1 VLRVALTGGIGSG
14 KSLVGEIL
22 EELGALVIDS
32 DQLAREVI
40 ERGSPGYEEVVNAF
54 GDSILSEGQI
64 DRSKLAAV
72 VFNETDLR
80 KKLESIIHPLVR
92 EAAEKLAKKLPS
104 GAILINQIPLLVES
118 DGAKRFDYVVTV
130 SADEEIRRERLRLR
144 GLKDYEITQ
153 RIAAQVSDSQREKIA
168 NYIIRNDGSIDEL
181 TRAVE
186 ALMANELL
194 PRAQKQGLKY
204 GASSN
209 INAKS

>member
-1 VLRVALTGGIGSG
+1 MLRVALTGGIGSG

-40 ERGSPGYEEVVNAF
+40 ERGSPGYEEVVTAF

-72 VFNETDLR
+72 VFNESDLR

-92 EAAEKLAKKLPS
+92 EAAEKLARKLPS

-153 RIAAQVSDSQREKIA
+153 RMAAQVNDSDREKIA

-186 ALMANELL
+186 ELMANELL
-194 PRAQKQGLKY
+194 PRAQKQGL
-204 GASSN
+204 
-209 INAKS
+209 

>member
-1 VLRVALTGGIGSG
+1 MLRVALTGGIGSG

-40 ERGSPGYEEVVNAF
+40 ERGSPGYEEVVTAF

-72 VFNETDLR
+72 VFKESDLR

-92 EAAEKLAKKLPS
+92 EAAEKLARKLPS

-153 RIAAQVSDSQREKIA
+153 RMAAQVSDLEREKIA

-181 TRAVE
+181 TQAVE
-186 ALMANELL
+186 ELMANELL
-194 PRAQKQGLKY
+194 PRAQKQGL
-204 GASSN
+204 
-209 INAKS
+209 

>member
-1 VLRVALTGGIGSG
+1 MLRVALTGGIGSG

-72 VFNETDLR
+72 VFNESDLR

-92 EAAEKLAKKLPS
+92 EAAEKLARKLPS

-153 RIAAQVSDSQREKIA
+153 RMAAQVSDSQREKIA
-168 NYIIRNDGSIDEL
+168 NYTIRNDGSIDEL

-194 PRAQKQGLKY
+194 PRAQKQGL
-204 GASSN
+204 
-209 INAKS
+209 

>member
-1 VLRVALTGGIGSG
+1 MLRVALTGGIGSG

-40 ERGSPGYEEVVNAF
+40 ERGSPGYEEVVTAF

-72 VFNETDLR
+72 VFNAGDLR

-92 EAAEKLAKKLPS
+92 EAAEKLARKLPS

-153 RIAAQVSDSQREKIA
+153 RMAAQVSDSEREKIA
-168 NYIIRNDGSIDEL
+168 NYIIRNNGSIDEL

-186 ALMANELL
+186 QLMASELL
-194 PRAQKQGLKY
+194 PRAQKQGL
-204 GASSN
+204 
-209 INAKS
+209 

>member
-1 VLRVALTGGIGSG
+1 MLRVALTGGIGSG

-40 ERGSPGYEEVVNAF
+40 ERGSPGYEEVITAF

-64 DRSKLAAV
+64 DRAKLAAV
-72 VFNETDLR
+72 VFKEEDLR

-92 EAAEKLAKKLPS
+92 EAAEKLAKNLPS
-104 GAILINQIPLLVES
+104 GAILVNQIPLLVES
-118 DGAKRFDYVVTV
+118 DGAKRFDYVITV

-144 GLKDYEITQ
+144 GLKDYEITE
-153 RIAAQVSDSQREKIA
+153 RMAAQVADLDREKIA
-168 NYIIRNDGSIDEL
+168 NYILRNDGSIDEL

-194 PRAQKQGLKY
+194 PRAQRQDL
-204 GASSN
+204 
-209 INAKS
+209 

>member
-1 VLRVALTGGIGSG
+1 MLRVALTGGIGSG

-40 ERGSPGYEEVVNAF
+40 ERGSPGYEEVVTAF

-72 VFNETDLR
+72 VFNESDLR

-92 EAAEKLAKKLPS
+92 EAAEKLARKLPS

-130 SADEEIRRERLRLR
+130 SADEEIRKERLRLR

-153 RIAAQVSDSQREKIA
+153 RMAAQVSDSEREKIA
-168 NYIIRNDGSIDEL
+168 NYIIRNDASIDEL

-194 PRAQKQGLKY
+194 PRAQKQGL
-204 GASSN
+204 
-209 INAKS
+209 

>member
-1 VLRVALTGGIGSG
+1 MLRVALTGGIGSG

-40 ERGSPGYEEVVNAF
+40 ERGSPGYEEVVTAF

-72 VFNETDLR
+72 IFKESDLR

-92 EAAEKLAKKLPS
+92 EAAEKLARKLPS

-153 RIAAQVSDSQREKIA
+153 RMAAQVSDSEREKIA

-194 PRAQKQGLKY
+194 PRAQKQGL
-204 GASSN
+204 
-209 INAKS
+209 

>member
-1 VLRVALTGGIGSG
+1 MLRVALTGGIGSG

-22 EELGALVIDS
+22 EQLGALVIDS

-40 ERGSPGYEEVVNAF
+40 ERGSPGYEEVVTAF

-72 VFNETDLR
+72 VFNESDLR

-92 EAAEKLAKKLPS
+92 EAAEKLARKLPS

-153 RIAAQVSDSQREKIA
+153 RMAAQVSDSEREKIS

-186 ALMANELL
+186 ELMASELL
-194 PRAQKQGLKY
+194 PRAQKQGL
-204 GASSN
+204 
-209 INAKS
+209 

>member
-1 VLRVALTGGIGSG
+1 MLRVALTGGIGSG

-40 ERGSPGYEEVVNAF
+40 ERGSPGYEEVVTAF

-72 VFNETDLR
+72 VFKESDLR

-92 EAAEKLAKKLPS
+92 EAAEKLARKLPS

-153 RIAAQVSDSQREKIA
+153 RMAAQVSDLEREKIA

-194 PRAQKQGLKY
+194 PRAQKQGL
-204 GASSN
+204 
-209 INAKS
+209 

>member
-40 ERGSPGYEEVVNAF
+40 ERGSPGYEEVITAF

-64 DRSKLAAV
+64 DRAKLAAV
-72 VFNETDLR
+72 VFKEKDLR

-92 EAAEKLAKKLPS
+92 EAAEKLARNLPS
-104 GAILINQIPLLVES
+104 GAILVNQIPLLVES
-118 DGAKRFDYVVTV
+118 DGAKRFDYVITV

-144 GLKDYEITQ
+144 GLKDYEITE
-153 RIAAQVSDSQREKIA
+153 RMAAQVADLDREKIA
-168 NYIIRNDGSIDEL
+168 NYILRNDGSIDEL

-186 ALMANELL
+186 ELMANELL
-194 PRAQKQGLKY
+194 PRAQRQGL
-204 GASSN
+204 
-209 INAKS
+209 

>member
-1 VLRVALTGGIGSG
+1 MLRVALTGGIGSG

-22 EELGALVIDS
+22 EQLGALVIDS

-40 ERGSPGYEEVVNAF
+40 ERGSPGYEEVVTAF

-72 VFNETDLR
+72 VFKESDLR

-92 EAAEKLAKKLPS
+92 EAAEKLARKLPS

-153 RIAAQVSDSQREKIA
+153 RMAAQVSDSEREKIA
-168 NYIIRNDGSIDEL
+168 NYIIRNDASIDEL

-194 PRAQKQGLKY
+194 PRAQKQGL
-204 GASSN
+204 
-209 INAKS
+209 

>member
-1 VLRVALTGGIGSG
+1 MLRVALTGGIGSG

-72 VFNETDLR
+72 VFKESDLR

-153 RIAAQVSDSQREKIA
+153 RMAAQVSDSEREKIA

-194 PRAQKQGLKY
+194 PRAQKQGL
-204 GASSN
+204 
-209 INAKS
+209 

>member
-40 ERGSPGYEEVVNAF
+40 ERGSPGYEEVVTAF

-72 VFNETDLR
+72 VFKESDLR

-92 EAAEKLAKKLPS
+92 EAAEKLARKLPS

-194 PRAQKQGLKY
+194 PRAQKQGL
-204 GASSN
+204 
-209 INAKS
+209 

>member
-1 VLRVALTGGIGSG
+1 MLRVALTGGIGSG

-40 ERGSPGYEEVVNAF
+40 ERGSPGYEEVITAF

-64 DRSKLAAV
+64 DRAKLAAV
-72 VFNETDLR
+72 VFKEEDLR

-92 EAAEKLAKKLPS
+92 EAAEKLARNLPS
-104 GAILINQIPLLVES
+104 GAILVNQIPLLVES
-118 DGAKRFDYVVTV
+118 DGAKRFDYVITV

-144 GLKDYEITQ
+144 GLKDYEITE
-153 RIAAQVSDSQREKIA
+153 RMAAQVADLDREKIA
-168 NYIIRNDGSIDEL
+168 NYILRNDGSIDEL
-181 TRAVE
+181 NRAVE

-194 PRAQKQGLKY
+194 PRAQRQGL
-204 GASSN
+204 
-209 INAKS
+209 

>member
-1 VLRVALTGGIGSG
+1 MLRVALTGGIGSG

-40 ERGSPGYEEVVNAF
+40 ERGSPGYEEVVTAF

-72 VFNETDLR
+72 VFNAGDLR

-92 EAAEKLAKKLPS
+92 EAAEKLARKLPS

-153 RIAAQVSDSQREKIA
+153 RMAAQVSDSEREKIA
-168 NYIIRNDGSIDEL
+168 NYIIRNNGSIDEL

-186 ALMANELL
+186 ELMASELL
-194 PRAQKQGLKY
+194 PRAQKQGL
-204 GASSN
+204 
-209 INAKS
+209 

>member
-1 VLRVALTGGIGSG
+1 MLRVALTGGIGSG

-40 ERGSPGYEEVVNAF
+40 ERGNPGYEEVVTAF

-72 VFNETDLR
+72 VFNESDLR

-92 EAAEKLAKKLPS
+92 EAAEKLARKLPS

-153 RIAAQVSDSQREKIA
+153 RMAAQVSDSEREKIA

-181 TRAVE
+181 TRAAE

-194 PRAQKQGLKY
+194 PRAQKQGL
-204 GASSN
+204 
-209 INAKS
+209 

>member
-1 VLRVALTGGIGSG
+1 MLRVALTGGIGSG

-40 ERGSPGYEEVVNAF
+40 ERGSPGYEEVVTAF

-72 VFNETDLR
+72 VFKESDLR

-92 EAAEKLAKKLPS
+92 EAAEKLARKLPS

-130 SADEEIRRERLRLR
+130 SADEEIRKERLRLR

-153 RIAAQVSDSQREKIA
+153 RMAAQVSDSEREKIA
-168 NYIIRNDGSIDEL
+168 NYIIRNDGNIDEL
-181 TRAVE
+181 TRAAE

-194 PRAQKQGLKY
+194 PRAQKQGL
-204 GASSN
+204 
-209 INAKS
+209 

>member
-1 VLRVALTGGIGSG
+1 MLRVALTGGIGSG

-40 ERGSPGYEEVVNAF
+40 ERGSPGYEEVVTAF

-72 VFNETDLR
+72 VFKESDLR

-92 EAAEKLAKKLPS
+92 EAAEKLARKLPS

-153 RIAAQVSDSQREKIA
+153 RMAAQVSDSEREKIA
-168 NYIIRNDGSIDEL
+168 NYIIRNDRSIDEL

-186 ALMANELL
+186 ELMANELL
-194 PRAQKQGLKY
+194 PRAQKQGL
-204 GASSN
+204 
-209 INAKS
+209 

>member
-1 VLRVALTGGIGSG
+1 MLRVALTGGIGSG

-40 ERGSPGYEEVVNAF
+40 ERGSPGYEEVVAAF

-72 VFNETDLR
+72 VFNESDLR

-92 EAAEKLAKKLPS
+92 EAAEKLARKLPS

-153 RIAAQVSDSQREKIA
+153 RMAAQVSDSEREKIA

-186 ALMANELL
+186 ELMANELL
-194 PRAQKQGLKY
+194 PRAQRQGL
-204 GASSN
+204 
-209 INAKS
+209 

>member
-1 VLRVALTGGIGSG
+1 MLRVALTGGIGSG

-40 ERGSPGYEEVVNAF
+40 ERGSPGYEEVVTTF

-64 DRSKLAAV
+64 DRSKLSAV
-72 VFNETDLR
+72 VFNESDLR

-92 EAAEKLAKKLPS
+92 EAAEKLARKLPS

-153 RIAAQVSDSQREKIA
+153 RIAAQVSDLEREKIA

-194 PRAQKQGLKY
+194 PRAQKQGL
-204 GASSN
+204 
-209 INAKS
+209 

>member
-40 ERGSPGYEEVVNAF
+40 ERGSPGYEEVITAF
-54 GDSILSEGQI
+54 GDSILSQGQI
-64 DRSKLAAV
+64 DRAKLAAV
-72 VFNETDLR
+72 VFKEVDLR

-92 EAAEKLAKKLPS
+92 EAAEKLARNLPS
-104 GAILINQIPLLVES
+104 GAILVNQIPLLVES
-118 DGAKRFDYVVTV
+118 DGAKRFDFVITV

-144 GLKDYEITQ
+144 GLKDYEITE
-153 RIAAQVSDSQREKIA
+153 RMAAQVADLDREKIA
-168 NYIIRNDGSIDEL
+168 NYILRNDGSIDEL

-186 ALMANELL
+186 ELMANELL
-194 PRAQKQGLKY
+194 PRAQRQGL
-204 GASSN
+204 
-209 INAKS
+209 

>member
-1 VLRVALTGGIGSG
+1 MLRVALTGGIGSG

-40 ERGSPGYEEVVNAF
+40 ERGSPGYEEVVTAF

-72 VFNETDLR
+72 VFKESDLR

-92 EAAEKLAKKLPS
+92 EAAEKLARKLPS

-130 SADEEIRRERLRLR
+130 SANEEIRRERLRLR

-153 RIAAQVSDSQREKIA
+153 RMAAQVSDLEREKIA

-186 ALMANELL
+186 ELMANELL
-194 PRAQKQGLKY
+194 PRAQKQGL
-204 GASSN
+204 
-209 INAKS
+209 

>member
-1 VLRVALTGGIGSG
+1 MLRVALTGGIGSG

-40 ERGSPGYEEVVNAF
+40 ERGSPGYEEVVTAF

-72 VFNETDLR
+72 VFNESDLR

-92 EAAEKLAKKLPS
+92 EAAEKLARKLPS

-153 RIAAQVSDSQREKIA
+153 RMAAQVSDLEREKIA
-168 NYIIRNDGSIDEL
+168 NYIIRNNGSIDEL

-194 PRAQKQGLKY
+194 PRAQKQGL
-204 GASSN
+204 
-209 INAKS
+209 

>member
-1 VLRVALTGGIGSG
+1 MLRVALTGGIGSG

-40 ERGSPGYEEVVNAF
+40 ERGSPGYEEVVTAF

-72 VFNETDLR
+72 VFKESDLR

-92 EAAEKLAKKLPS
+92 EAAEKLARKLPS

-153 RIAAQVSDSQREKIA
+153 RMAAQVSDSEREKIA
-168 NYIIRNDGSIDEL
+168 NYIIRNNGSIDEL

-186 ALMANELL
+186 ELMANELL
-194 PRAQKQGLKY
+194 PRAQKQGL
-204 GASSN
+204 
-209 INAKS
+209 

>member
-1 VLRVALTGGIGSG
+1 MLRVALTGGIGSG

-40 ERGSPGYEEVVNAF
+40 ERGSPGYEEVVTAF

-72 VFNETDLR
+72 VFKESDLR

-153 RIAAQVSDSQREKIA
+153 RMAAQVSDSEREKIA

-186 ALMANELL
+186 ELMANELL
-194 PRAQKQGLKY
+194 PRAQKQGL
-204 GASSN
+204 
-209 INAKS
+209 

>member
-1 VLRVALTGGIGSG
+1 MLRVALTGGIGSG

-40 ERGSPGYEEVVNAF
+40 ERGSPGYEEVITAF

-64 DRSKLAAV
+64 DRAKLAAV
-72 VFNETDLR
+72 VFKEEDLR

-92 EAAEKLAKKLPS
+92 EAAEKLAKNLPS
-104 GAILINQIPLLVES
+104 GAILVNQIPLLVES
-118 DGAKRFDYVVTV
+118 DGAKRFDYVITV

-144 GLKDYEITQ
+144 GLKDYEITE
-153 RIAAQVSDSQREKIA
+153 RMAAQVADLDREKIA
-168 NYIIRNDGSIDEL
+168 NYILRNDGSIDEL

-194 PRAQKQGLKY
+194 PRAQRQGL
-204 GASSN
+204 
-209 INAKS
+209 

>member
-40 ERGSPGYEEVVNAF
+40 ERGSPGYEEVVTAF

-72 VFNETDLR
+72 VFNESDLR

-92 EAAEKLAKKLPS
+92 EAAEKLARKLPS

-130 SADEEIRRERLRLR
+130 SADEEIRKERLRLR

-153 RIAAQVSDSQREKIA
+153 RMAAQVSDSEREKIA
-168 NYIIRNDGSIDEL
+168 NYIIRNDASIDEL

-194 PRAQKQGLKY
+194 PRAQKQGL
-204 GASSN
+204 
-209 INAKS
+209 

>member
-1 VLRVALTGGIGSG
+1 MLRVALTGGIGSG

-40 ERGSPGYEEVVNAF
+40 ERGSPGYEEVITAF

-64 DRSKLAAV
+64 DRAKLAAV
-72 VFNETDLR
+72 VFKEKDLR

-92 EAAEKLAKKLPS
+92 EAAEKLARNLPS
-104 GAILINQIPLLVES
+104 GAILVNQIPLLVES

-144 GLKDYEITQ
+144 GLKDYEITE
-153 RIAAQVSDSQREKIA
+153 RMAAQVADLDREKIA
-168 NYIIRNDGSIDEL
+168 NYILRNDGSIDEL
-181 TRAVE
+181 NRAVE
-186 ALMANELL
+186 ELMANELL
-194 PRAQKQGLKY
+194 PRAQRQGL
-204 GASSN
+204 
-209 INAKS
+209 

>member
-1 VLRVALTGGIGSG
+1 MLRVALTGGIGSG

-40 ERGSPGYEEVVNAF
+40 ERGSPGYEEVITAF

-64 DRSKLAAV
+64 DRAKLAAV
-72 VFNETDLR
+72 VFKEEDLR

-92 EAAEKLAKKLPS
+92 EAAEKLAKNLPS
-104 GAILINQIPLLVES
+104 GAILVNQIPLLVES
-118 DGAKRFDYVVTV
+118 DGAKRFDFVITV

-144 GLKDYEITQ
+144 GLKDYEITE
-153 RIAAQVSDSQREKIA
+153 RMAAQVADLDREKIA
-168 NYIIRNDGSIDEL
+168 NYILRNDGSIDEL

-186 ALMANELL
+186 ELMANELL
-194 PRAQKQGLKY
+194 PRAQRQGL
-204 GASSN
+204 
-209 INAKS
+209 

>member
-40 ERGSPGYEEVVNAF
+40 ERGSPGYEEVITAF

-64 DRSKLAAV
+64 DRAKLAAV
-72 VFNETDLR
+72 VFKEKDLR

-92 EAAEKLAKKLPS
+92 EAAEKLAKNLPS
-104 GAILINQIPLLVES
+104 GAILVNQIPLLVES

-144 GLKDYEITQ
+144 GLKDYEITE
-153 RIAAQVSDSQREKIA
+153 RMAAQVADLDREKIA
-168 NYIIRNDGSIDEL
+168 NYILRNDGSIDEL

-186 ALMANELL
+186 ELMAVELL
-194 PRAQKQGLKY
+194 PRAQRQGL
-204 GASSN
+204 
-209 INAKS
+209 

>member
-1 VLRVALTGGIGSG
+1 MLRVALTGGIGSG

-40 ERGSPGYEEVVNAF
+40 ERGSPGYEEVVTAF

-72 VFNETDLR
+72 VFKESGLR

-92 EAAEKLAKKLPS
+92 EAAEKLARKLPS

-144 GLKDYEITQ
+144 GFKDYEITQ
-153 RIAAQVSDSQREKIA
+153 RMAAQVSDSEREKIA
-168 NYIIRNDGSIDEL
+168 NYVIRNDGGIDEL

-186 ALMANELL
+186 ELMANELL
-194 PRAQKQGLKY
+194 PRAQKPGL
-204 GASSN
+204 
-209 INAKS
+209 

>member
-1 VLRVALTGGIGSG
+1 MLRVALTGGIGSG

-40 ERGSPGYEEVVNAF
+40 ERGSPGYEEVITAF

-64 DRSKLAAV
+64 DRAKLAAV
-72 VFNETDLR
+72 VFKEVDLR

-92 EAAEKLAKKLPS
+92 EAAEKLAKNLPS
-104 GAILINQIPLLVES
+104 GAILVNQIPLLVES

-130 SADEEIRRERLRLR
+130 SADEDIRRERLRLR
-144 GLKDYEITQ
+144 GLKDYEITE
-153 RIAAQVSDSQREKIA
+153 RMAAQVADLDREKIA
-168 NYIIRNDGSIDEL
+168 NYILRNDGSIDEL

-194 PRAQKQGLKY
+194 PRAQRQGL
-204 GASSN
+204 
-209 INAKS
+209 